1 MVVYPPDRA
10 LEELEHMPDPQQIG
24 YLSYRALYPLEVGA
38 GKTLLGSE
46 KEQLGGWVTFVWRTQ
61 SAFHTGIISGMVMTS
76 PSIGEETYGKA
87 IPLEPTEE
95 EFVTL
100 YPIGPS
106 SDWVHIKSPREETAD
121 SITLVAETLWNRGAI
136 VNYGGFTLLSASAS
150 VAPSVEISYYN
161 KEDIEDL
168 LGSKGC
174 QALYNVIELIKR
186 SAVESTWPL
195 VRVEVRHTRD
205 VEARDWEYVLIA
217 LVFACSFE
225 TADRHLH
232 EFYDRL
238 DALTDELS
246 DEEQTLLRRAI
257 FFDIKVVSEIFST
270 GPY

>member
-10 LEELEHMPDPQQIG
+10 LEELEQMPHSQQIG
-24 YLSYRALYPLEVGA
+24 YLSYRDLYPLEVGV
-38 GKTLLGSE
+38 GKTLPGFE
-46 KEQLGGWVTFVWRTQ
+46 REQLEDWVTFVWRTQ
-61 SAFHTGIISGMVMTS
+61 
-76 PSIGEETYGKA
+76 YGA
-87 IPLEPTEE
+87 L
-95 EFVTL
+95 TL
-100 YPIGPS
+100 
-106 SDWVHIKSPREETAD
+106 
-121 SITLVAETLWNRGAI
+121 
-136 VNYGGFTLLSASAS
+136 FSASAIGAS
-150 VAPSVEISYYN
+150 SVEVSYYN
-161 KEDIEDL
+161 KENIEDL

-174 QALYNVIELIKR
+174 QTLYKVIDLIKN
-186 SAVESTWPL
+186 SAVELAWPL

-205 VEARDWEYVLIA
+205 FEVKDWEYVLLA

-246 DEEQTLLRRAI
+246 DEEQALLRRVI